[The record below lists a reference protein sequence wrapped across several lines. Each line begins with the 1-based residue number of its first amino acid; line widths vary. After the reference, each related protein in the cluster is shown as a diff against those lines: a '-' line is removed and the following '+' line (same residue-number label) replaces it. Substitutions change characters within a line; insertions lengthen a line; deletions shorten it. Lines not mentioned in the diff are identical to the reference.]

1 MANLIEKRFKG
12 IPPIH
17 YLDTE
22 VKSLAMYEIPPFKID
37 FNVYVPILK
46 KFYRIL
52 AADDVNKIL
61 GWNAA
66 QATFIRGSTNVLG
79 PGLNTGYQPVG
90 ELNPSE
96 DELLQIT
103 GMGLTSP
110 DITFQVKQPSGVDRF
125 GTPAQAIG
133 ELDGLDSPT
142 ASPRLLHFFYVVAN
156 KQPSFQLTNR
166 SASKFV
172 VPQIY
177 VTGYRYKWEQ
187 LETQP
192 AEGKYQIVHIGGIQ

>member
-1 MANLIEKRFKG
+1 MALNELE
-12 IPPIH
+12 
-17 YLDTE
+17 
-22 VKSLAMYEIPPFKID
+22 PFKID

-52 AADDVNKIL
+52 AADDINKIL
-61 GWNAA
+61 GWNTA
-66 QATFIRGSTNVLG
+66 QAVFIRGGVNSIG
-79 PGLNTGYQPVG
+79 PGLNTGYQPVA

-96 DELLQIT
+96 DELLRIT
-103 GMGLTSP
+103 GLGLNSP
-110 DITFQVKQPSGVDRF
+110 DLTFQVKQPSGVDRL
-125 GTPAQAIG
+125 GTPSQAIG
-133 ELDGLDSPT
+133 EIDGLDSPLGN
-142 ASPRLLHFFYVVAN
+142 PRLLHFFYVVAN

-166 SASKFV
+166 SAAKFI

>member
-1 MANLIEKRFKG
+1 MAMF
-12 IPPIH
+12 
-17 YLDTE
+17 
-22 VKSLAMYEIPPFKID
+22 EIPPFKID

-52 AADDVNKIL
+52 AADNINKIL

-66 QATFIRGSTNVLG
+66 QAVFQRGSIDVIA
-79 PGLNTGYQPVG
+79 PAANTGYQPVA

-103 GMGLTSP
+103 GMGITSP

-142 ASPRLLHFFYVVAN
+142 ATPRLLHFFYVVAN

-166 SASKFV
+166 STAKFIR
-172 VPQIY
+172 PQLYI
-177 VTGYRYKWEQ
+177 TGFRYKWEQ

-192 AEGKYQIVHIGGIQ
+192 GEGKYQIVHIGGIQ